1 MGKDTTE
8 MRASKAENCFGC
20 SLGTPLITKAF
31 LLIAIS
37 KKAAYFPLFVKR
49 YFENCY
55 KNLDSTFL

>member
-1 MGKDTTE
+1 